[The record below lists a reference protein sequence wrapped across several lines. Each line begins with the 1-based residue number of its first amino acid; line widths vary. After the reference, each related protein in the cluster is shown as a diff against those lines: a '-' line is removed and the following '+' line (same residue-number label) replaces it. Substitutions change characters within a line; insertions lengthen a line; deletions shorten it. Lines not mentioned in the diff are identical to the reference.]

1 VNDVAREVRLDFG
14 RGLRI
19 GLDEAILCEHKSLE
33 QIVHIMEQARVRAR
47 SLLLTRLG
55 ADLAA
60 ALPEQLAAA
69 LDYCATSRTAFFGPV
84 AALSAPARVAVVAGG
99 SSDAPVA
106 REAARTLAFAGQA
119 SELAFDVGVAGLWRL
134 LDEIE
139 RLERMAV
146 VIVAAGMDAALVSV
160 VAGLVPGAVVAL
172 PTSTGYGMADRGET
186 ALRAALASCSPGV
199 VAVNIDNGY
208 GAACAA
214 LRILNA
220 TGARVAAER
229 PGRDAG

>member
-1 VNDVAREVRLDFG
+1 MNDVAHEVRLDFG
-14 RGLRI
+14 RGPRI
-19 GLDEAILCEHKSLE
+19 GLDEAILCEHKSLD

-55 ADLAA
+55 ADVVA
-60 ALPEQLAAA
+60 ALPEPLAAG

-84 AALSAPARVAVVAGG
+84 AAPRGPARVAVVAGG

-172 PTSTGYGMADRGET
+172 PTSTGYGMADRG
-186 ALRAALASCSPGV
+186 
-199 VAVNIDNGY
+199 
-208 GAACAA
+208 
-214 LRILNA
+214 
-220 TGARVAAER
+220 
-229 PGRDAG
+229 